1 MIVIFVYF
9 PNTKTF
15 LIKTV
20 IVTFKPGD
28 ISGPIRFMRSQRQ
41 KTKFYSTYSVKVAI
55 YQPYKT
61 YLASQIL
68 KYF

>member
-55 YQPYKT
+55 YQP
-61 YLASQIL
+61 
-68 KYF
+68 

>member
-20 IVTFKPGD
+20 VVKFNQVTFQG
-28 ISGPIRFMRSQRQ
+28 Q
-41 KTKFYSTYSVKVAI
+41 
-55 YQPYKT
+55 
-61 YLASQIL
+61 
-68 KYF
+68 